1 MASWSLAGSR
11 SLLSVLASKAG
22 TAAQRVQPAAIL
34 PALRLFARFVLTLAG
49 LGLAVAAVAI
59 LAGIGW
65 ALLASAGACFILE
78 WVIKDGAPSSGD
90 RSTATSG
97 AMMRR

>member
-1 MASWSLAGSR
+1 MVSWSLAGRR
-11 SLLSVLASKAG
+11 SALSVLASKVG
-22 TAAQRVQPAAIL
+22 AAARRVQPAAVL

-78 WVIKDGAPSSGD
+78 WVIKDGSPSSGD
-90 RSTATSG
+90 RAAGTSG
-97 AMMRR
+97 PMMRR